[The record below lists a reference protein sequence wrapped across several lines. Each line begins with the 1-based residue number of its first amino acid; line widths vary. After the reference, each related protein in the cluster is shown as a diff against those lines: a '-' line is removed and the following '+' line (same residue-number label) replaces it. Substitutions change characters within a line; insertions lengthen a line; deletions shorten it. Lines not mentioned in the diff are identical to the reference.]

1 MALSPKVYTWLCGLF
16 ASLGSIIFG
25 YDLGVIAGDTMGS
38 RFNNPN
44 LEGLITSIL
53 HAHSFAG
60 MFPVAHFADTL
71 GRRKTIQIGAL
82 VYMLGG
88 ALQTGARNLDM
99 IYAGRFF
106 AGFGIGIMAD
116 LAPLYQAEIAHPSI
130 RGRLTTLQQF
140 MLGIGAFAA
149 SWITYG
155 TSAGLKGTQAEWRVP
170 LGIQIVPA
178 IPLFAFI
185 LLLPESPRWL
195 AEKGR
200 LDEAARTLAK
210 LHAHGNVN
218 DPFVVSQMEDIKAEI
233 QRAREIGSASWGELF
248 TDSSNFR
255 RVSLGY
261 ILQFSVQMTGVSAI
275 QYYSTTIF
283 TTMGFSAT
291 RVLLF
296 QSINSVIAL
305 IGEACCVLWVDNT
318 GRRMP
323 LIVGNVAS
331 GLSFVVGSIL
341 MARWP
346 GTVNKYLLFENSTWV
361 FNFFFS
367 ACIGPLSWAYPAEIY
382 STRTRAKATAVTSSA
397 SWISNFF
404 IAQVTPVA
412 FSHIGWKYY
421 LVFAICGHTNALF
434 VWAFYPET
442 TGRRLEEMDALFQD
456 APLFV
461 ANTPYANKQD
471 RYVSPFLNSRDK
483 LLTHIVTV
491 FSPRRSSAKVFMLS
505 SGFLRQFSH
514 LYQEPSYPETFLK
527 GPDTPS
533 TKKRYPMNIMII

>member
-53 HAHSFAG
+53 LLGCFAG

-346 GTVNKYLLFENSTWV
+346 GTVNKYFLFENSTWV

-471 RYVSPFLNSRDK
+471 R
-483 LLTHIVTV
+483 LLAEKELREGTFVPGDI
-491 FSPRRSSAKVFMLS
+491 SERAGYAIDEEKVYDE
-505 SGFLRQFSH
+505 H
-514 LYQEPSYPETFLK
+514 H
-527 GPDTPS
+527 DH
-533 TKKRYPMNIMII
+533 MN

>member
-25 YDLGVIAGDTMGS
+25 YDLGVIAGVLSATDFIDTMGS

-53 HAHSFAG
+53 HVHSFAG

-346 GTVNKYLLFENSTWV
+346 GTVNNDAAHYIFIITTWV

-471 RYVSPFLNSRDK
+471 RFLAEKELREGNFVPGDISERAGYAIDEEKVSDE
-483 LLTHIVTV
+483 H
-491 FSPRRSSAKVFMLS
+491 
-505 SGFLRQFSH
+505 H
-514 LYQEPSYPETFLK
+514 
-527 GPDTPS
+527 DH
-533 TKKRYPMNIMII
+533 MN

>member
-1 MALSPKVYTWLCGLF
+1 MVLSPKVYTWLCGLF

-38 RFNNPN
+38 RFNDPN

-53 HAHSFAG
+53 RIFAG
-60 MFPVAHFADTL
+60 MFPVAYFADTL

-88 ALQTGARNLDM
+88 ALQTGARNMDM
-99 IYAGRFF
+99 MWAGRFF

-155 TSAGLKGTQAEWRVP
+155 TSAGLKGTQGEWRIP
-170 LGIQIVPA
+170 LGIQIIPA
-178 IPLFAFI
+178 VPLFAFI

-200 LDEAARTLAK
+200 FDEATKTLAK

-218 DPFVVSQMEDIKAEI
+218 DPFVVSQMDDIKAEI
-233 QRAREIGSASWGELF
+233 QKATEIGSSSWSELL
-248 TDSSNFR
+248 TDSSNLR

-318 GRRMP
+318 GRRLP
-323 LIVGNVAS
+323 LIIGNVAS

-346 GTVNKYLLFENSTWV
+346 GTVNKYAHYVSINLTWV

-382 STRTRAKATAVTSSA
+382 DARAEYSLSSTRTRAKATAVTSSA

-412 FSHIGWKYY
+412 FSHIGWNESCTQFFTYGRS
-421 LVFAICGHTNALF
+421 CPSCSALF

-442 TGRRLEEMDALFQD
+442 TGRRLEEMDALFHD

-471 RYVSPFLNSRDK
+471 RHLAEKELREGAFLFY
-483 LLTHIVTV
+483 LVCI
-491 FSPRRSSAKVFMLS
+491 RRLFIISFCQAP
-505 SGFLRQFSH
+505 
-514 LYQEPSYPETFLK
+514 LYPAIFQRGL
-527 GPDTPS
+527 DTLS
-533 TKKRYPMNIMII
+533 TKKRILTNAMSI

>member
-25 YDLGVIAGDTMGS
+25 YDLGVIAGVLSATDFIDTMGS
-38 RFNNPN
+38 RFNDPN

-53 HAHSFAG
+53 LLGCFAG
-60 MFPVAHFADTL
+60 MFPVAYFADNL

-88 ALQTGARNLDM
+88 ALQTGARNMDM
-99 IYAGRFF
+99 MWAGRFF

-178 IPLFAFI
+178 LPLFAFI

-200 LDEAARTLAK
+200 LDEATKTLAK
-210 LHAHGNVN
+210 LHAHGNIN

-233 QRAREIGSASWGELF
+233 QRAREIGSASWSELI
-248 TDSSNFR
+248 TDSSNLR

-318 GRRMP
+318 GRRLPMITGN
-323 LIVGNVAS
+323 IVS

-346 GTVNKYLLFENSTWV
+346 GTVDNNAAHYIFIITTWV

-367 ACIGPLSWAYPAEIY
+367 SCIGPLSWAYPAEIY

-412 FSHIGWKYY
+412 FTHIGWKYY

-442 TGRRLEEMDALFQD
+442 TGRRLEEMDALFHD
-456 APLFV
+456 APVFV

-471 RYVSPFLNSRDK
+471 R
-483 LLTHIVTV
+483 LL
-491 FSPRRSSAKVFMLS
+491 AEKE
-505 SGFLRQFSH
+505 LRQGTFVPGDLSERSG
-514 LYQEPSYPETFLK
+514 YAIDEEKGSYEHH
-527 GPDTPS
+527 DS
-533 TKKRYPMNIMII
+533 ERVN

>member
-1 MALSPKVYTWLCGLF
+1 MVLSPKVYTWLCGLF

-25 YDLGVIAGDTMGS
+25 YDLGVIAGVLSATDFIDTMGS
-38 RFNNPN
+38 RFNDPN

-53 HAHSFAG
+53 LLGCFAG
-60 MFPVAHFADTL
+60 MFPVAYFADTL
-71 GRRKTIQIGAL
+71 GRRNTIQIGAL

-88 ALQTGARNLDM
+88 ALQTGARNMDM
-99 IYAGRFF
+99 IWAGRFF

-116 LAPLYQAEIAHPSI
+116 LAPLY
-130 RGRLTTLQQF
+130 QF

-155 TSAGLKGTQAEWRVP
+155 TSAGLKGTQAEWRIP
-170 LGIQIVPA
+170 LGIQIIPA
-178 IPLFAFI
+178 VPLFAFI

-200 LDEAARTLAK
+200 FDEAAKTLAK

-233 QRAREIGSASWGELF
+233 QKATEIGSVSWGELL
-248 TDSSNFR
+248 TDSSNLR

-261 ILQFSVQMTGVSAI
+261 ILQFSVQMT
-275 QYYSTTIF
+275 
-283 TTMGFSAT
+283 AT

-318 GRRMP
+318 GRRLP
-323 LIVGNVAS
+323 LIIGNVAS

-346 GTVNKYLLFENSTWV
+346 GTVNNNAAHYIFIITTWI

-442 TGRRLEEMDALFQD
+442 TGRRLEEMDALFHD

-471 RYVSPFLNSRDK
+471 RHLAEKELREGTFVPGD
-483 LLTHIVTV
+483 
-491 FSPRRSSAKVFMLS
+491 LS
-505 SGFLRQFSH
+505 ERAG
-514 LYQEPSYPETFLK
+514 YTIDEEKDSYE
-527 GPDTPS
+527 
-533 TKKRYPMNIMII
+533 RHEHMN